1 MLVSTAV
8 LVSGVPPV
16 PTLCVSPVRCM
27 PPEGMCESEE
37 GVITGREPD
46 DDIITDTSR
55 HGSKESSHVR
65 AITGS
70 DSSRMRAIAGSSHSH
85 HGREVRSSIDSPIT
99 RW

>member
-27 PPEGMCESEE
+27 PPEGMYESEE

-55 HGSKESSHVR
+55 HGSEEASCPSHHR
-65 AITGS
+65 I

>member
-1 MLVSTAV
+1 MLVSSAV
-8 LVSGVPPV
+8 LVSGVPLV
-16 PTLCVSPVRCM
+16 PTRCVSPVRCM
-27 PPEGMCESEE
+27 PPEGMYESEE

-55 HGSKESSHVR
+55 HGSEEASCPSHHR
-65 AITGS
+65 I